1 MLALVSLVTFGTARF
16 CSKVAGENEVYSPSY
31 MIIASLCLCLVGVV
45 IHLVQRQPF
54 ELSAK
59 MTGIAALGGTIGGI
73 GFYAM
78 LLAFR
83 LGGQGSVLFPI
94 AGLGV
99 VVATIL
105 ALVVYRE
112 PLTASK
118 LIGLGLG
125 VSSIVV
131 LSR

>member
-1 MLALVSLVTFGTARF
+1 MVVSLCT
-16 CSKVAGENEVYSPSY
+16 CIVA
-31 MIIASLCLCLVGVV
+31 IV
-45 IHLVQRQPF
+45 IHLVQSHSF

-59 MTGIAALGGTIGGI
+59 MSVLASVGGIVVGI